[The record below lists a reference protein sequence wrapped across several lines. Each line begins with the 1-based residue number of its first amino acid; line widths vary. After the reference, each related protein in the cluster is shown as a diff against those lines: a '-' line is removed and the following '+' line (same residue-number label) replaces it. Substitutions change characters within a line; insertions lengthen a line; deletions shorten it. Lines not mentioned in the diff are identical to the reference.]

1 MGPPCH
7 PWANGPLVMKD
18 MCAHN
23 RGTGSYR
30 RARVLLCVTI
40 VCGCLSFCDSDAADP
55 LGPNALAVSPDG
67 RILYVANADAKQLA
81 WVDIDHSAVVHT
93 IELPSHPTGLTL
105 SHDNQRLYVTCAG
118 LRSLVVVVDT
128 ATRKPLATIAVGNTA
143 TAPVLAPTQRRLY
156 VSNRFNHDVSVVD
169 LDRQAEIA
177 RVPVTREPVAAA
189 ITRDGRM
196 LVVANHLP
204 LAPANGILVRAAVT
218 LVDTASLRTITVL
231 LPDGSSSLRGV
242 AISPDDRYAV
252 VTYIQSNFEL
262 VASHL
267 DEGWMNT
274 NAISVIDLKEEKL
287 AGNVLLDDQHLGAP
301 NPWGVAFSPD
311 GSSIYVAHAGSHE
324 LSVIPT
330 ELVYRELGMGFEFR
344 GPMGGSNA
352 LTDSRRRIALPGNGP
367 RALAVHG
374 TRVFVAE
381 YFSDTIAV
389 VDVASKSD
397 RPPRTIHLGP
407 TLRPSPKR
415 LGEMLFH
422 DARLCFQQ
430 WQSCTSCHPDGRA
443 DGLNWDLLND
453 GAGNVKNTKSLLLA
467 HATPPSMVLGVRE
480 SGEAAVRSGITH
492 ILFGRPDEEAATA
505 MDVYLKSLQAVP
517 SPHLVNGH
525 LSPGAKRGKRLFESA
540 RVGCTRCHPAPL
552 YTDMKRHNIGTPDT
566 HGNRN
571 FDTPTLIEVWR
582 TSPYLHDGRYTTVRG
597 LLAEGRHGLEGATF
611 EGLDERDIDDL
622 VEFVLSL

>member
-1 MGPPCH
+1 
-7 PWANGPLVMKD
+7 
-18 MCAHN
+18 
-23 RGTGSYR
+23 
-30 RARVLLCVTI
+30 
-40 VCGCLSFCDSDAADP
+40 
-55 LGPNALAVSPDG
+55 LAVSKDG

-81 WVDIDHSAVVHT
+81 WVDIDHGSVIHS
-93 IELPSHPTGLTL
+93 IDLPSRPTGLAL
-105 SHDNQRLYVTCAG
+105 CADDQRLYVTCAG
-118 LRSLVVVVDT
+118 PRSLVFVIDT
-128 ATRKPLATIAVGNTA
+128 ATRKPLATIAVGHTA
-143 TAPVLAPTQRRLY
+143 TAPVLAPRQRRLY

-169 LDRQAEIA
+169 LKRKVEIA
-177 RVPVTREPVAAA
+177 RVPVTREPIAAA

-204 LAPANGILVRAAVT
+204 RGPANGVLVRAAVT
-218 LVDTASLRTITVL
+218 FIDTATLSTTTVP

-242 AISPDDRYAV
+242 AIAPDDRYAV
-252 VTYIQSNFEL
+252 VTHIQSNFEL

-274 NAISVIDLKEEKL
+274 NAISVIDLNEKKL

-324 LSVIPT
+324 LSVIPS
-330 ELVYRELGMGFEFR
+330 ELVYRELGEGFEFR
-344 GPMGGSNA
+344 GPMGGPNA

-367 RALAVHG
+367 RALAAHG

-389 VDVASKSD
+389 VDVASESN
-397 RPPRTIHLGP
+397 RATRTIRLGP
-407 TLRPSPKR
+407 LPQPSLDR
-415 LGEMLFH
+415 VGEMLFH

-430 WQSCTSCHPDGRA
+430 WQSCGSCHPDGRA

-467 HATPPSMVLGVRE
+467 HATPPAMALGVRE

-492 ILFGRPDEEAATA
+492 ILFGQPDEEAATA
-505 MDVYLKSLQAVP
+505 MDVYLKSLKAVP
-517 SPHLVNGH
+517 SPQLVSGH
-525 LSPGAKRGKRLFESA
+525 LSPAAERGKRLFQSV

-552 YTDMKRHNIGTPDT
+552 YTDMKQHNIGTPDI

-582 TSPYLHDGRYTTVRG
+582 TSSYLHDGRYTTVRE
-597 LLAEGRHGLEGATF
+597 LLVEGRHGLEEARV
-611 EGLDERDIDDL
+611 EGFDERDIDDL